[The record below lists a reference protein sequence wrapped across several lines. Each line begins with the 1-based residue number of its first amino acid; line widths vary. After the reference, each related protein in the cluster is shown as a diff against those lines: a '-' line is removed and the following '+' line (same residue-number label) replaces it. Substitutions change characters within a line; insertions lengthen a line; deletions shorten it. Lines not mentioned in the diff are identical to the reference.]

1 VQLTEKQ
8 KGVVRGVIPAALLTF
23 VGLCGAPLL
32 LPASALPVDEP
43 DARLAW
49 ALKWSLLPILT
60 LMVAVARVANHRFYT
75 PEDIDGAGLTNGT
88 PQARLHGAILQNTLE
103 QAVLAVAA
111 YAIWSMVV
119 PYSWLRSIAVA
130 ALYFVAGRVLFA
142 GLVAFGAWYVQFRLF
157 RTNGLTWSLAVW
169 SMAVPL
175 IDWLLPGKRY
185 TWSPATTTSSPAT
198 LAAQRST
205 R

>member
-1 VQLTEKQ
+1 VELTEKQ
-8 KGVVRGVIPAALLTF
+8 KGVVRGVIPAALLTL
-23 VGLCGAPLL
+23 VGLCGASLL

-49 ALKWSLLPILT
+49 ALQWALLPILT

-88 PQARLHGAILQNTLE
+88 PQARLQRAILQNTLE

-111 YAIWSMVV
+111 YAIWAVVV
-119 PYSWLRSIAVA
+119 PYSWLPSIAVA
-130 ALYFVAGRVLFA
+130 ALFFVVGRVLFTR
-142 GLVAFGAWYVQFRLF
+142 GYRRGASGRAMGF
-157 RTNGLTWSLAVW
+157 GLTAYPTFGML
-169 SMAVPL
+169 
-175 IDWLLPGKRY
+175 
-185 TWSPATTTSSPAT
+185 AT
-198 LAAQRST
+198 LAVLLLFRLLNWMIG